1 MKLTQRL
8 SLRVRLTLIFL
19 FLASITWAISSF
31 VAWKQTTD
39 NVDELFDTQ
48 LMLFAKRLST
58 LDISDVTAS
67 HNMAGTPKKLKHG
80 HIDDDALAFAIYSTD
95 GKMVLHDG
103 DNGQDIPYSYSL
115 RLQYPQLFQEA
126 QLQIPGVDLL

>member
-1 MKLTQRL
+1 
-8 SLRVRLTLIFL
+8 
-19 FLASITWAISSF
+19 
-31 VAWKQTTD
+31 TD

-58 LDISDVTAS
+58 LDISDVTTS
-67 HNMAGTPKKLKHG
+67 SNMARTPKKLKHG

-103 DNGQDIPYSYSL
+103 DNGQDIPYSYS
-115 RLQYPQLFQEA
+115 REGFS
-126 QLQIPGVDLL
+126 

>member
-19 FLASITWAISSF
+19 ILASATWAVSSF
-31 VAWKQTTD
+31 VAWRQTTD

-58 LDISDVTAS
+58 LDISDVTTS
-67 HNMAGTPKKLKHG
+67 SNMARTPKKLKHG

-103 DNGQDIPYSYSL
+103 DNGQDIPSATAGRGLATANSG
-115 RLQYPQLFQEA
+115 A
-126 QLQIPGVDLL
+126 TTIPGASCG

>member
-19 FLASITWAISSF
+19 ILASATWAVSSF
-31 VAWKQTTD
+31 VAWRQTTD

-58 LDISDVTAS
+58 LDISDVTTS
-67 HNMAGTPKKLKHG
+67 SNMARTPKKLKHG
-80 HIDDDALAFAIYSTD
+80 HSAT
-95 GKMVLHDG
+95 
-103 DNGQDIPYSYSL
+103 
-115 RLQYPQLFQEA
+115 RWR
-126 QLQIPGVDLL
+126 